1 MKILVVGAGATGGY
15 LGVHLIRAGR
25 DVTFLAR
32 PRALSRLIAD
42 GVRIQGRE
50 GLSTTPV
57 NAITAA
63 DVDGPYDV
71 VLLAVRS
78 DAVAS
83 AIDDFRA
90 AVGNNTRIIPL
101 MNGMAHLSTLTAVF
115 GDDAVLGA
123 TAKLA
128 TSLLPDGTIEEVVP
142 GVQLEIG
149 SLDGG
154 RFGDISVVAKEFAVD
169 GISVSTTNTVRVA
182 MWEKF
187 SFITATAVLTCLTGD
202 VIGPIAR
209 AAGGTTLAGRILDE
223 VDSVATAE
231 GYPLSRP
238 AKEALH
244 ELLTDPTSSFGPSM
258 FRDLRAGRP
267 VETSVFSDLTTR
279 ARHHD
284 IAIPLVDAATVVID
298 VRAPRTQ

>member
-1 MKILVVGAGATGGY
+1 VKTLVVGAGATGGY

-32 PRALSRLIAD
+32 PRALPRLNAD
-42 GVRIQGRE
+42 GVRIRGRD
-50 GLSTTPV
+50 GLSTTQV

-63 DVDGPYDV
+63 DLGRPYDV

-78 DAVAS
+78 DAAES
-83 AIDDFRA
+83 AVDDFRA
-90 AVGNNTRIIPL
+90 AVGGNTRIVPL
-101 MNGMAHLSTLTAVF
+101 MNGMAHLTTLIAAF
-115 GDDAVLGA
+115 GEDAVLGA

-149 SLDGG
+149 SLDGSQS
-154 RFGDISVVAKEFAVD
+154 RDISSIATEFEVD
-169 GISVSTTNTVRVA
+169 GISVSMTNTVRVA

-187 SFITATAVLTCLTGD
+187 AFITATAVLTCLAGD

-209 AAGGTTLAGRILDE
+209 ASGGITLAGRILDE

-231 GYPLSRP
+231 GYPLSCS
-238 AKEALH
+238 AKAALL
-244 ELLTDPTSSFGPSM
+244 ELLTDPQSGFGPSM
-258 FRDLRAGRP
+258 FRDFRAGRP
-267 VETSVFSDLTTR
+267 VETSVFGDLTAR

-284 IAIPLVDAATVVID
+284 LAIPLIDAATVVID
-298 VRAPRTQ
+298 VRARQPR